1 MSRNIPSV
9 KVIAGKWRGRN
20 ITLPPSS
27 DIRPTPN
34 RVRETLFNW
43 LQPVITGSR
52 CLDLYSGSGSLGIES
67 LSRGAQEVTF
77 VDIEKR
83 YLDNIKSNIA
93 RFGGDDCSKY
103 ICFDA
108 DAMLSL
114 ESRIQ
119 YDVIFID
126 PPYYKSFLSK
136 SLQDLRS
143 SSIVAKDALI
153 YCEKHKKD
161 NIIIPD
167 DFTIFRHK
175 QYASVE
181 FYLLKLGQQ

>member
-1 MSRNIPSV
+1 MSRNIHGI

-20 ITLPPSS
+20 ISMPLDS

-43 LQPVITGSR
+43 LQPVITGAR

-67 LSRGAQEVTF
+67 LSRGAKEVTF

-83 YLDNIKSNIA
+83 YLDNIKSNIM
-93 RFGGDDCSKY
+93 RFGEYDSAKY
-103 ICFDA
+103 ICFDV
-108 DAMLSL
+108 DNMLSA
-114 ESRIQ
+114 ESSVQ

-126 PPYYKSFLSK
+126 PPYFKNFLSK
-136 SLQDLRS
+136 SLQGLTS
-143 SSIVAKDALI
+143 CGIVAKDALI

-167 DFTIFRHK
+167 DFIIFRHK

-181 FYLLKLGQQ
+181 FYLLKLG